1 MKTLPF
7 LMFFFLPLLAC
18 DTPGLAVKPDAKSA
32 PMIRSTAR
40 PATPASNAAPPAK
53 PHRETS
59 TPRPAY
65 LFM

>member
-18 DTPGLAVKPDAKSA
+18 DTPGLAVKPAAKSG
-32 PMIRSTAR
+32 PTIRSAAQ
-40 PATPASNAAPPAK
+40 PATPTPNAAPHAK